1 MRNLLDSENL
11 FSENVVVK
19 TQAGA
24 QYYVAFMD
32 KELNEYKIVLNEF
45 KKKLGEAAAV
55 SEEKWQEV
63 NKDFQKEIKKMTFIV
78 NYMYN
83 DRFKE
88 RYTNG
93 YNNYNG
99 VKLYKEFFKVLESE
113 MNGYTPLERYVNT
126 IIANGMPN
134 EESIEVFIDSLKKG
148 IRMRITDALDK
159 AGVSCDKDLFVE

>member
-11 FSENVVVK
+11 FSENVVVR

-63 NKDFQKEIKKMTFIV
+63 NKDFQKEIKKMTFVV

>member
-11 FSENVVVK
+11 FSENVVVR

-32 KELNEYKIVLNEF
+32 KELNEYKKVLNEF

>member
-11 FSENVVVK
+11 FSENVVVR

-32 KELNEYKIVLNEF
+32 EELNEYKKVLNEF
-45 KKKLGEAAAV
+45 KKKLGEEAAV
-55 SEEKWQEV
+55 SEENWREV
-63 NKDFQKEIKKMTFIV
+63 NKDFQKEVKKMTSVV

-113 MNGYTPLERYVNT
+113 KNGYTPLERYVNT

>member
-11 FSENVVVK
+11 FSENVVVR
-19 TQAGA
+19 TQTGA

-32 KELNEYKIVLNEF
+32 KELNEYKKVLNEF

-63 NKDFQKEIKKMTFIV
+63 NKDFQKEVKKMTFIV

-113 MNGYTPLERYVNT
+113 MNGYTPLEKYVNT